1 MDARSYQH
9 EHVTL
14 PDRHNRLS
22 AAGWSIDRPWS
33 LPDTPQRQVVQQ
45 QPQRPWA
52 LPPDALVSTATSSS
66 SLASAATSGSSAG
79 ISAAAPAQDA
89 LHIYSHGLDD
99 HAVAAAVD
107 AMKLGEALW
116 LTERIHDADAILA
129 LRSKVK
135 QVGIYQCRSPHEA
148 AKVQQHTR
156 LHQASVHHC
165 MPGLSCFTF
174 EHCRCTGRLGAHSR
188 KAGGHP
194 RVCGQERRSLK
205 PGEGTAHAAG
215 HRPLRRRRTA
225 RRRAGG

>member
-1 MDARSYQH
+1 MS
-9 EHVTL
+9 EH
-14 PDRHNRLS
+14 S
-22 AAGWSIDRPWS
+22 WSVHDRPWS

-66 SLASAATSGSSAG
+66 SLASGVTSGSSAS

-89 LHIYSHGLDD
+89 LHIYSYGLDD

-135 QVGIYQCRSPHEA
+135 QVGS
-148 AKVQQHTR
+148 
-156 LHQASVHHC
+156 
-165 MPGLSCFTF
+165 
-174 EHCRCTGRLGAHSR
+174 
-188 KAGGHP
+188 
-194 RVCGQERRSLK
+194 
-205 PGEGTAHAAG
+205 
-215 HRPLRRRRTA
+215 
-225 RRRAGG
+225 